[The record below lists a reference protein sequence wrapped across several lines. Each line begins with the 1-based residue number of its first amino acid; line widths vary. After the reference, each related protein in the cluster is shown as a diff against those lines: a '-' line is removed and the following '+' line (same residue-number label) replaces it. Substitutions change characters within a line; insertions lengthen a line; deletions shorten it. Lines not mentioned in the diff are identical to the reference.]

1 MILFNEVNFMSGSKS
16 ESDIIKESPKFT
28 IAEPYNLSSRS
39 KWLRDYYFKGVKRK
53 WNNEYMP
60 FSTGTEWDR
69 LFNEADYYI
78 VPEMF
83 PFMGVKTRGVF
94 GSSYDFM
101 GVPVRLPKDFWETS
115 LPERRMIFFE
125 TVLLN
130 YMPQEIIG
138 EADLIAG
145 GRFNTQLSKCL
156 SKAEEKAYNTR
167 LLHARKKVFEFQENG
182 FGNAGAAAGHIIA
195 DYDTIIK
202 QGFKY
207 IYEKAKKSYDRL
219 NDQEK
224 KSSKGAELRA
234 MLIAAEIPRKLAQK
248 YAEECRRLKSETKNP
263 RRIEELEQMARNLE
277 VVPWEP
283 AQTFWQGVQS
293 LWLTHMLI
301 MAEESYPGPG
311 VSFGRTDQY
320 LWPLYQKDVIEE
332 KSITKEFAKDI
343 LGAFWFHCN
352 TVYDA
357 QMRVGGNQGI
367 TSAFGQL
374 MTLSGMGPN
383 GEDLTNELTYTLLE
397 MIDEW
402 SPILEPKP
410 NVRLHKNSP
419 EELLDKV
426 VNMIIRNQGS
436 PFILNFDERS
446 IAGLVLQG
454 VPAAEAWDYACV
466 GCLENTMQGNDRS
479 GTVNCNPN
487 LAKSVELTLWNGT
500 GRFYKGKP
508 AKKPKSF
515 GPKTGA
521 PEKFQTWAEFWTA
534 WTEQIKFLIKITVD
548 TYNLSEQLRADLLP
562 TPYLSTLV
570 RGCIEQGLDVRN
582 GGPEIRFVT
591 IEGVAFATLVDSL
604 LAIKKFVFEEKKY
617 TITQLKEALLNNF
630 QGNKEFEIM
639 RSVLANKAPK
649 YGNNNDEAD
658 ELARNVM
665 ELWAMESLKYY
676 TPTGFRF
683 RGGMLSWNYWAGA
696 DAEFTP
702 ATPNGR
708 MGSTFLSNAICPT
721 AGADIQGPTAI
732 TNSVGKALG
741 GKTPTGD
748 YINYLPNGASHTIS
762 FNPSLLRDP
771 EHKEKFKAYLKGYIE
786 NGGTA
791 LQINMINA
799 EMLKE
804 AQTHPEQYKNLLVRV
819 TGYNA
824 YFVAIGKELQ
834 DEIIARESHRI

>member
-1 MILFNEVNFMSGSKS
+1 MSGSKS
-16 ESDIIKESPKFT
+16 ESDADKEGPKYP
-28 IAEPYNLSSRS
+28 IAEPHDLSPRS
-39 KWLRDYYFKGVKRK
+39 QWLRDFYFKGTKRE

-60 FSTGTEWDR
+60 FSTGTDWDR
-69 LFNEADYYI
+69 LWNEADYYI
-78 VPEMF
+78 VPEVF
-83 PFMGVKTRGVF
+83 PFMGIKTRGVF
-94 GSSYDFM
+94 GTSLDLM
-101 GVPVRLPKDFWETS
+101 GIHVELPKDFWEKS

-125 TVLLN
+125 EVLLN

-145 GRFNTQLSKCL
+145 GRFNTQLSKCFT
-156 SKAEEKAYNTR
+156 KMEEKAFNKR
-167 LLHARKKVFEFQENG
+167 LLYARKKVFEFQENG
-182 FGNAGAAAGHIIA
+182 FGNAGATGGHIIA
-195 DYDTIIK
+195 DYETVIK
-202 QGFKY
+202 KGFKY
-207 IYEKAKKSYDRL
+207 IYEMAKDAYDRL
-219 NDQEK
+219 TDPEK
-224 KSSKGAELRA
+224 KGLKGAELRA
-234 MLIAAEIPRKLAQK
+234 MMIAAEIPRKLAKK
-248 YAEECRRLKSETKNP
+248 YAEECRRLKLEVSTEERK
-263 RRIEELEQMARNLE
+263 EELEQIAQNLD

-293 LWLTHMLI
+293 LWLTHILI
-301 MAEESYPGPG
+301 IAEESYPGPG

-320 LWPLYQKDVIEE
+320 LWDLYCKDVVEE
-332 KSITKEFAKDI
+332 KNITKEFAKDI

-357 QMRVGGNQGI
+357 QIRIGGNQGI
-367 TSAFGQL
+367 TSGFGQL

-383 GEDLTNELTYTLLE
+383 GEDLTNELTYLLIE
-397 MIDEW
+397 IIDEW

-410 NVRLHKNSP
+410 NIRLHKNTSD
-419 EELLDKV
+419 ELLDKV
-426 VNMIIRNQGS
+426 IDMVLRSQGS

-454 VPAAEAWDYACV
+454 IPKDKAWDYACV

-487 LAKSVELTLWNGT
+487 LAKSVELTLWNGK
-500 GRFYKGKP
+500 GKFYKGKP
-508 AKKPKSF
+508 VKKNKQF
-515 GPKTGA
+515 GPKTGD
-521 PEKFQTWAEFWTA
+521 PEKFQTWEEFWDA
-534 WTEQIKFLIKITVD
+534 WVQQIKFIIKNTVD
-548 TYNLSEQLRADLLP
+548 VYNLSEQIRAEFSP

-570 RGCIEQGLDVRN
+570 RGCIEKGLDVRN

-604 LAIKKFVFEEKKY
+604 LAIKKFIYDEKKY
-617 TITQLKEALLNNF
+617 NVAELKEALVDNF
-630 QGNKEFEIM
+630 QSNPIM
-639 RSVLANKAPK
+639 QSVLANKAPK
-649 YGNNNDEAD
+649 YGNNDDVAD
-658 ELARNVM
+658 EIARQIM
-665 ELWAMESLKYY
+665 ELWAMETLKYY
-676 TPTGFRF
+676 TPTGFQF

-696 DAEFTP
+696 DAAFTP

-708 MGSTFLSNAICPT
+708 LANTFLSNAICPT
-721 AGADIQGPTAI
+721 AGADICGPTAV
-732 TNSVGKALG
+732 TNSVGTALG
-741 GKTPTGD
+741 GKTELD
-748 YINYLPNGASHTIS
+748 EYINYLPNGASHTIS

-771 EHKEKFKAYLKGYIE
+771 EHKEKFKAYLRGYME

-804 AQTHPEQYKNLLVRV
+804 AQAHPETYKNLLVRV